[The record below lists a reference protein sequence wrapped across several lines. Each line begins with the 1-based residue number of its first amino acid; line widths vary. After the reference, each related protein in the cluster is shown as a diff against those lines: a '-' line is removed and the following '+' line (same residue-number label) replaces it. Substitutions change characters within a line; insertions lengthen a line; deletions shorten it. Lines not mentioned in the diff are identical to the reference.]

1 MKLVLCAH
9 VSRLISRDDFLIE
22 SAREGNSH
30 HSHHHHQILST
41 VGKEKG
47 AQRMVT
53 RLKAMISWVRKS
65 PYFLAMLQMPI
76 KG

>member
-1 MKLVLCAH
+1 MH
-9 VSRLISRDDFLIE
+9 VKETAVTVTITI
-22 SAREGNSH
+22 NS
-30 HSHHHHQILST
+30 LFT